1 MNLRPMTDVEK
12 RTAAKAFVETW
23 LGRGDEKQD
32 AQSFLE
38 DVPDGDIIIYRK
50 DKHKMTRDAYI
61 LPQGAFHQ

>member
-1 MNLRPMTDVEK
+1 MNIRSMTDVEK

-32 AQSFLE
+32 AQNFWRTFLTAILSYT
-38 DVPDGDIIIYRK
+38 G
-50 DKHKMTRDAYI
+50 KMTRDAYI